1 MRTVSLF
8 LLLAVASVATAQ
20 KRWNNFVMPQSTF
33 GIGVGIQEFDGLK
46 SRMANF
52 SQYEELKDYSAT
64 LQFGWLKERDRLISA
79 SSVMLG
85 SSMSG
90 DRDKKSSTV
99 RFIGL
104 GADIGYDLLKSNKVM
119 LYPLAGIGYE
129 FYQARF
135 FTDNSGVD
143 FDDVVGSP
151 AVQNAIRPLALRN
164 SFFTYRLG
172 LGASLT
178 GPKDHGGSVGLQ
190 AAYVGSFD
198 QREWK
203 SNDNQVLNN
212 SPEDR
217 LGRFQVSLVF
227 SHQPMMYGKNKSKK
241 KSGR

>member
-1 MRTVSLF
+1 MRTLTLL
-8 LLLAVASVATAQ
+8 LLLAVSSGVFAQ
-20 KRWNNFVMPQSTF
+20 NRKYQFMMPQSTF
-33 GIGVGIQEFDGLK
+33 GIGVAFQEFDGLK
-46 SRMANF
+46 DRMANF
-52 SQYEELKDYSAT
+52 SQYEALKDYSAT
-64 LQFGWLKERDRLISA
+64 IQLGWQKERDRLIS
-79 SSVMLG
+79 SSGIMLG

-104 GADIGYDLLKSNKVM
+104 GADIGYDLIKSEKVM

-151 AVQNAIRPLALRN
+151 TVQNAIRPLALRN

-172 LGASLT
+172 MGVSLT
-178 GPKDHGGSVGLQ
+178 GPKDHGGSIGVQ
-190 AAYVGSFD
+190 AGYVGSFD
-198 QREWK
+198 SRNWK

-212 SPEDR
+212 APKDQ
-217 LGRFQVSLVF
+217 LGRFQVSLIL
-227 SHQPMMYGKNKSKK
+227 SHQPMMHGKSKPK
-241 KSGR
+241 RNSGR

>member
-1 MRTVSLF
+1 MRTVMLF
-8 LLLAVASVATAQ
+8 LFLAVTTTVMAQ
-20 KRWNNFVMPQSTF
+20 NRRNNFMMPQSTF

-46 SRMANF
+46 ERMSNF

-64 LQFGWLKERDRLISA
+64 LQLGWLKERDRLIS
-79 SSVMLG
+79 SSNVMLG

-90 DRDKKSSTV
+90 DRDKRSSTV

-104 GADIGYDLLKSNKVM
+104 GADIGYDLLKSDKVM

-135 FTDNSGVD
+135 YTDNSGVD

-151 AVQNAIRPLALRN
+151 NVQNAIRPLALRN

-172 LGASLT
+172 MGVSLT
-178 GPKDHGGSVGLQ
+178 SPKNHGGSIGIQ
-190 AAYVGSFD
+190 AGYVGSFD
-198 QREWK
+198 SRNWK

-212 SPEDR
+212 APEDQ
-217 LGRFQVSLVF
+217 LGRFQVSLIL
-227 SHQPMMYGKNKSKK
+227 SHQPMMYGKNKPKR

>member
-8 LLLAVASVATAQ
+8 LLLAITTAASAQ
-20 KRWNNFVMPQSTF
+20 LRRNNFMMPQSTL
-33 GIGVGIQEFDGLK
+33 GLGVGIQEFDGLK

-64 LQFGWLKERDRLISA
+64 LQLGWLKERDRLISA

-90 DRDKKSSTV
+90 DRDKKSSSV

-104 GADIGYDLLKSNKVM
+104 GADIGYDLIKSKKTM

-135 FTDNSGVD
+135 YTDNSGVD

-172 LGASLT
+172 MGVSLT
-178 GPKDHGGSVGLQ
+178 GPKDHGGSIGLQ

-198 QREWK
+198 KREWK
-203 SNDNQVLNN
+203 SNDNQVLSNA
-212 SPEDR
+212 PEDR
-217 LGRFQVSLVF
+217 LGRFQVSLVL
-227 SHQPMMYGKNKSKK
+227 SHQPMMHGKNKSKK
-241 KSGR
+241 KPGR